1 MCCPLIIGTEEAS
14 RALWR
19 HFVPNI
25 SSYDLPLLSRTM
37 NPYTSDGVLI
47 VMVGAYFAESAQPH
61 RQLFALTDP
70 GLEARI
76 LSTKNGQSDSEGGGN
91 VDTRAN
97 VQEAIYLR

>member
-1 MCCPLIIGTEEAS
+1 
-14 RALWR
+14 
-19 HFVPNI
+19 
-25 SSYDLPLLSRTM
+25 M

-91 VDTRAN
+91 VDTRARQLEN
-97 VQEAIYLR
+97 GAECARSDLSQVTVLLGLVD